1 MTDPGAGTSP
11 PAVSRRRAWQIVFW
25 FAVLLPLAP
34 SLLIYA
40 IAEIANARGCMAAA
54 ADPCIVGPFSM
65 GTALSRAIRFAAGM
79 GTLIGFGVPLVLAL
93 AYLGLELG
101 FRRLAVR
108 LVLALLACLLV
119 SFLPLVGP
127 ATAMEGLTHP
137 GCRLNEGGVGDCT
150 LFGVA
155 FGQEANALLVMGWFF
170 LVAGPLA
177 LLTFLAYVIIAL
189 VLRARARL
197 LPG

>member
-1 MTDPGAGTSP
+1 MTEPGAAAPP
-11 PAVSRRRAWQIVFW
+11 PAVSRRRAWQVVFW

-40 IAEIANARGCMAAA
+40 ISEIANGQGCMAAPT
-54 ADPCIVGPFSM
+54 DPCIVGPFSM
-65 GTALSRAIRFAAGM
+65 GTALSHAIPFAAGM
-79 GTLIGFGVPLVLAL
+79 GTLIGFGVALVLAL

-101 FRRLAVR
+101 FKRLRVR

-119 SFLPLVGP
+119 AFIPLVGP

-150 LFGVA
+150 LFGIA
-155 FGQEANALLVMGWFF
+155 FGQEANALVVMGWFF

-177 LLTFLAYVIIAL
+177 FLTFLAYLLIAL
-189 VLRARARL
+189 VLRARSRSLA
-197 LPG
+197 G